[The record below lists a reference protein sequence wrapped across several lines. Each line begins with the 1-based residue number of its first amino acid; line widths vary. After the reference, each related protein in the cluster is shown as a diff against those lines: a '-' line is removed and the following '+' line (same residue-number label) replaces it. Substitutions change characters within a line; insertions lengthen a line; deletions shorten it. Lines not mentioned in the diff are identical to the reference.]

1 MTESEFLKIE
11 NAYYMETEKWQNL
24 KVGQIVYEF
33 DGYDNFKHEI
43 VSVDVPNRILM
54 ATDHSLR
61 TRPIKRLI
69 HWNTEPQRGM

>member
-1 MTESEFLKIE
+1 MTEEEFLKIE
-11 NAYYMETEKWQNL
+11 DDYYKETERWQDL

-61 TRPIKRLI
+61 TKPIKRLH
-69 HWNTEPQRGM
+69 HWYDTPQRGM